1 MAQGTFVQALR
12 KEAALSGTFMKG
24 RSLMLNGAVL
34 SIEDSGSRF
43 SKNVT
48 VEGSVRGS
56 RGDLYKTHVA
66 LDMDEHEVIDY
77 DCDCPAAYRYP
88 GMCKHAIATAL
99 AYLDASGAEPVEGLR
114 TPVRTFAA
122 QPKQSARHRAYKRP
136 RSTPTFPSQHLSP
149 RVPASWRRSPIFR
162 TRAWMSWRACAAS
175 LPVPCGSRRPQS
187 GVGALVGAVLQ
198 SAVRRPL

>member
-12 KEAALSGTFMKG
+12 KEAALGSTFMKG

-34 SIEDSGSRF
+34 SFEDSGSRF

-48 VEGSVRGS
+48 IEGTVRGS

-99 AYLDASGAEPVEGLR
+99 AYFGCQRRRARRRFAHAGPHVYGAAETARAHRAQSAGRQSQLSLSGARPHES
-114 TPVRTFAA
+114 
-122 QPKQSARHRAYKRP
+122 QPH
-136 RSTPTFPSQHLSP
+136 
-149 RVPASWRRSPIFR
+149 
-162 TRAWMSWRACAAS
+162 
-175 LPVPCGSRRPQS
+175 G
-187 GVGALVGAVLQ
+187 GALRSFG
-198 SAVRRPL
+198 RTHG

>member
-114 TPVRTFAA
+114 TPVRTFTA
-122 QPKQSARHRAYKRP
+122 QPKQPARTAPKAP
-136 RSTPTFPSQHLSP
+136 AVNPNFPF
-149 RVPASWRRSPIFR
+149 PA
-162 TRAWMSWRACAAS
+162 
-175 LPVPCGSRRPQS
+175 PVPTSPSLMAALSDLSDARMDELASMRRKLAGSC
-187 GVGALVGAVLQ
+187 
-198 SAVRRPL
+198 

>member
-56 RGDLYKTHVA
+56 RGDLYKTHVE

-77 DCDCPAAYRYP
+77 DCDCPAAFRYS
-88 GMCKHAIATAL
+88 GMCKHVIAT
-99 AYLDASGAEPVEGLR
+99 
-114 TPVRTFAA
+114 
-122 QPKQSARHRAYKRP
+122 
-136 RSTPTFPSQHLSP
+136 
-149 RVPASWRRSPIFR
+149 
-162 TRAWMSWRACAAS
+162 TRAHRICGQPQLS
-175 LPVPCGSRRPQS
+175 LPGARPHEPEPCGGAFRSFGRAHGRARGHASQARRHH
-187 GVGALVGAVLQ
+187 
-198 SAVRRPL
+198 

>member
-66 LDMDEHEVIDY
+66 LDMDEHEVVDY
-77 DCDCPAAYRYP
+77 DCDCPAAFRYS

-114 TPVRTFAA
+114 TPVRTTTVPPA
-122 QPKQSARHRAYKRP
+122 QSKQSARPRPPHP
-136 RSTPTFPSQHLSP
+136 RST
-149 RVPASWRRSPIFR
+149 
-162 TRAWMSWRACAAS
+162 
-175 LPVPCGSRRPQS
+175 
-187 GVGALVGAVLQ
+187 
-198 SAVRRPL
+198 

>member
-66 LDMDEHEVIDY
+66 LDVFG
-77 DCDCPAAYRYP
+77 CQRRRARRRFA
-88 GMCKHAIATAL
+88 HAGSHVYGAVETARAHRTQSAGRQPQL
-99 AYLDASGAEPVEGLR
+99 SLSGARPHEPE
-114 TPVRTFAA
+114 
-122 QPKQSARHRAYKRP
+122 
-136 RSTPTFPSQHLSP
+136 
-149 RVPASWRRSPIFR
+149 
-162 TRAWMSWRACAAS
+162 
-175 LPVPCGSRRPQS
+175 PCG
-187 GVGALVGAVLQ
+187 GALRSFGRAHG
-198 SAVRRPL
+198 

>member
-114 TPVRTFAA
+114 TPGPHVCGSAQTVRA
-122 QPKQSARHRAYKRP
+122 SRAYNAHGQP
-136 RSTPTFPSQHLSP
+136 QL
-149 RVPASWRRSPIFR
+149 
-162 TRAWMSWRACAAS
+162 S
-175 LPVPCGSRRPQS
+175 LPSTCPHESQPHG
-187 GVGALVGAVLQ
+187 GALRSFGRAHG
-198 SAVRRPL
+198 

>member
-99 AYLDASGAEPVEGLR
+99 AYLDASGAIVSVLGFVP
-114 TPVRTFAA
+114 FAHA
-122 QPKQSARHRAYKRP
+122 GPHVCGAAETARAHRAQSAGRQSQLSLSGARP
-136 RSTPTFPSQHLSP
+136 HESQPH
-149 RVPASWRRSPIFR
+149 
-162 TRAWMSWRACAAS
+162 
-175 LPVPCGSRRPQS
+175 G
-187 GVGALVGAVLQ
+187 GALRSFGRAHG
-198 SAVRRPL
+198 

>member
-99 AYLDASGAEPVEGLR
+99 AYLDTSGIEPVGGLAHAGSHVYGAAETAR
-114 TPVRTFAA
+114 ARRVRRAGR
-122 QPKQSARHRAYKRP
+122 QPQ
-136 RSTPTFPSQHLSP
+136 L
-149 RVPASWRRSPIFR
+149 
-162 TRAWMSWRACAAS
+162 S
-175 LPVPCGSRRPQS
+175 LPGARPHEPEPCG
-187 GVGALVGAVLQ
+187 GAFRSFGRAHG
-198 SAVRRPL
+198 

>member
-99 AYLDASGAEPVEGLR
+99 AYLDASGVEPVEGLR
-114 TPVRTFAA
+114 TPVRTFTA
-122 QPKQSARHRAYKRP
+122 QPKQPRAHRAQSAGRQPQLSLSSARPHE
-136 RSTPTFPSQHLSP
+136 SQPH
-149 RVPASWRRSPIFR
+149 
-162 TRAWMSWRACAAS
+162 
-175 LPVPCGSRRPQS
+175 G
-187 GVGALVGAVLQ
+187 GALRSFGRAHG
-198 SAVRRPL
+198 